1 MDLRGYAVPRNPSV
15 ARLSAVTFL
24 IAVGAGLYGA
34 VSTLLFTR
42 PGALTPA
49 SFSTALAIAGITGSM
64 SAAVSGHIID
74 RVGAFG
80 VAIAFTLLQAV
91 AMLLYPLAAS
101 FAFFLSLA
109 VIFMTASQVG
119 STARGSLVAV
129 AVDRSARSEA
139 RGYTFAAA
147 SLGVALGGV
156 GGAIAAS
163 ARSYF
168 ALQAALV
175 ADAGL
180 LAFAA
185 AVLFKLRR
193 RSMTDGQPSEGQT
206 GQGKSG
212 MAARSTGPENSLRS
226 TGSSYLA
233 ALCGGVFA
241 VNSSIIPVALPV
253 WAVSECGIPPYWI
266 GLWGTLSTLII
277 AALHVKIANLS
288 EGRGSVRTTMV
299 GATLLFVA
307 TSLLAIAYFDLAKLH
322 MILLI
327 TAAVTLI
334 GVGGSAVAAATW
346 SISYSLASDTEIGHN
361 QGIFN
366 ASIGLSSAVAPA
378 VLVCLA
384 SLSHGRGW
392 LLLGAIFLL
401 AGIMLARITAHE
413 LPR

>member
-1 MDLRGYAVPRNPSV
+1 VVPRNPSV

-24 IAVGAGLYGA
+24 VAAGAGLYGA

-49 SFSTALAIAGITGSM
+49 SFSAALAIAGVTGSM
-64 SAAVSGHIID
+64 CAAVSGRVID
-74 RVGAFG
+74 RVGAFS
-80 VAIAFTLLQAV
+80 VAIAFTSLQAI

-101 FAFFLSLA
+101 LALFLSLA
-109 VIFMTASQVG
+109 VIFMIASQVG
-119 STARGSLVAV
+119 STARGSLVAL

-147 SLGVALGGV
+147 SLGMALGGV
-156 GGAIAAS
+156 AGAVTAS

-175 ADAGL
+175 TDAIL

-185 AVLFKLRR
+185 AVLLKLRR
-193 RSMTDGQPSEGQT
+193 HSMTAGQPSEGWT
-206 GQGKSG
+206 RQGKIG
-212 MAARSTGPENSLRS
+212 IAARSTVPENPLRR
-226 TGSSYLA
+226 TGPSYLA
-233 ALCGGVFA
+233 ALCGGIFA
-241 VNSSIIPVALPV
+241 LSSPIIPVALPV
-253 WAVSECGIPPYWI
+253 WAVSERGIPPYWI

-277 AALHVKIANLS
+277 TALHVKISKLS
-288 EGRGSVRTTMV
+288 EGRGSVRTVIV

-307 TSLLAIAYFDLAKLH
+307 ASLLAIAHFDLAEIY

-327 TAAVTLI
+327 TAAVALI
-334 GVGGSAVAAATW
+334 GVGSSAVAAATW
-346 SISYSLASDTEIGHN
+346 SVSYSLATDAEIGHN

-378 VLVCLA
+378 ILVYLA
-384 SLSHGRGW
+384 SLSNGQGW
-392 LLLGAIFLL
+392 LLLGVVLLL
-401 AGIMLARITAHE
+401 AGAILARIAAHE
-413 LPR
+413 LPH